1 MDRTQ
6 QYSQKIC
13 PCDKKLRKRRKRE
26 RETAFL
32 TSCAI
37 TIDGEKG
44 FKRGRE
50 REKAAV
56 LLLLQPRTD
65 YGQEEKEGGQFFR
78 SYDNAHAADG
88 GRESLT
94 YNRRRKVGKG

>member
-13 PCDKKLRKRRKRE
+13 PCDKKLRKRRE

-44 FKRGRE
+44 FKRE

-56 LLLLQPRTD
+56 LLLLQPKTD
-65 YGQEEKEGGQFFR
+65 YGQEEKADNFF
-78 SYDNAHAADG
+78 SF
-88 GRESLT
+88 L
-94 YNRRRKVGKG
+94 